1 MVTQNTVFIVDC
13 TIRRVE
19 IEIRDKMRDRLGEL
33 LEVV

>member
-1 MVTQNTVFIVDC
+1 MVTKNTVFTVEC

-19 IEIRDKMRDRLGEL
+19 IKIRDRLGEL